1 MSVFIAAG
9 CVILV
14 LPGGLLI
21 YYGSICVGRKI
32 VFEIGVILVLS
43 GGFLLARFLGEFLWP
58 DSSFGVLLNML
69 SSEDLADFC
78 LDFVALLDGFN
89 QQEVASLHP
98 HTFPEFVGHG
108 DCKNCLNYTLTIL
121 YYHFDTHPGSSPRWW
136 PLPPRGDCFR
146 GY

>member
-9 CVILV
+9 CVILF

-32 VFEIGVILVLS
+32 VFEIGVVLVLS
-43 GGFLLARFLGEFLWP
+43 GDFLLARFLGEFLWP
-58 DSSFGVLLNML
+58 DSGFGVLLDVF
-69 SSEDLADFC
+69 SGKDLGNFC

-89 QQEVASLHP
+89 QQEVTSLHP

-108 DCKNCLNYTLTIL
+108 YCKN
-121 YYHFDTHPGSSPRWW
+121 
-136 PLPPRGDCFR
+136 
-146 GY
+146 